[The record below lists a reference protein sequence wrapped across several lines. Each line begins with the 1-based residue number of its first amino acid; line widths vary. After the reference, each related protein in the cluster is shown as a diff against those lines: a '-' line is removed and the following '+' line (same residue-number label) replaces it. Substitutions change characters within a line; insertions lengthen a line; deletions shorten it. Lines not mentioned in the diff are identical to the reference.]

1 MAIPSRVRRL
11 IPWAAA
17 PAALCLAA
25 VLVAQGSSPVTVPV
39 CIKANGQLRV
49 LVGATAT
56 CDSSEQRANWVV
68 GGEVTGITLGQGLVG
83 SRDGGT
89 IQLAID
95 PSVLEARGG
104 RIFSG
109 FNDGPGAIPT
119 TLTTIAALD
128 LPPGGYSIF
137 AKLTAES
144 IFSGVGSTRV
154 ECRLGAGA
162 DFDAAG
168 GVVEDVL
175 LPFVGYLD
183 TLNLNVVHQ
192 FSNPG
197 TVTLACQTFGGTQA
211 ARYSH
216 LKITAIQAS
225 DISNVLLGT
234 HSLQ

>member
-1 MAIPSRVRRL
+1 MAIPPRVRRL
-11 IPWAAA
+11 VPWAAA
-17 PAALCLAA
+17 PAALCVA
-25 VLVAQGSSPVTVPV
+25 VALVAQGSSPATVQV

-49 LVGATAT
+49 LVGATAA
-56 CDSSEQRANWVV
+56 CDSSEQRATWVV
-68 GGEVTGITLGQGLVG
+68 GGELTDITLGPGLVG
-83 SRDGGT
+83 GRDGGT
-89 IQLAID
+89 FQLAVD
-95 PSVLEARGG
+95 PLVLEARGG

-109 FNDGPGAIPT
+109 FNDGPGVIPT

-128 LPPGGYSIF
+128 VPAGGYSIF

-144 IFSGVGSTRV
+144 VFSGVGSTRV

-162 DFDAAG
+162 DFDVAG

-175 LPFVGYLD
+175 LPFIGYLD

-197 TVTLACQTFGGTQA
+197 TVTLACQTFGGAQA
-211 ARYSH
+211 ARYVH

-225 DISNVLLGT
+225 EISNVFLGT
-234 HSLQ
+234 PSLQ